1 MSFAGGERMSSDQP
15 GKPEGEPVP
24 QGLEK
29 RPYEP
34 PKVESIQLSEDA
46 AEAPT

>member
-1 MSFAGGERMSSDQP
+1 MKSDQP
-15 GKPEGEPVP
+15 GKPHREPVP
-24 QGLEK
+24 QEPEK
-29 RPYEP
+29 RAYDP

>member
-1 MSFAGGERMSSDQP
+1 MNSDQL
-15 GKPEGEPVP
+15 GKPQGEPVP
-24 QGLEK
+24 PEPEK
-29 RPYEP
+29 RPYDP

>member
-1 MSFAGGERMSSDQP
+1 MNSDTL
-15 GKPEGEPVP
+15 GKPKGEPVP
-24 QGLEK
+24 QEPEK
-29 RPYEP
+29 RRYDP